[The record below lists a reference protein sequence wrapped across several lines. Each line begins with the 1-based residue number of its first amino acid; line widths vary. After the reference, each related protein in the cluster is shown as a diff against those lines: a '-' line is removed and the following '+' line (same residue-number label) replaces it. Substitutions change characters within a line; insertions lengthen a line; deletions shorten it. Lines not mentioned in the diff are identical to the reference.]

1 MTSKGRHDL
10 LPVHGHNGLSGR
22 ESRMVWERDS
32 GGLEGSERVWW
43 EGGERSTR
51 VLGMGKNLGDCVGS
65 GVFWGKG
72 LGKICHH
79 QVSTVLRQLS
89 I

>member
-1 MTSKGRHDL
+1 MTYFLCMGIMGCLEESLGWSGKGT
-10 LPVHGHNGLSGR
+10 R
-22 ESRMVWERDS
+22 EVWK
-32 GGLEGSERVWW
+32 GLEGSERVWW

-79 QVSTVLRQLS
+79 QISTVLRQLS